1 MHDMAKGLIELFSHK
16 WTSVTIKNGWKQE
29 TGTVVTED
37 GGSLKIET
45 TKHTREQSPGTE
57 TWHTVTYRYTL
68 EFTAKQW
75 AALRR
80 YVCQAS
86 GCSEDSARHLLLQ
99 CMQDSLERHRDRD
112 LHAPLAATGAALAG
126 VLLVMALYRILTAML
141 QARDFSARL
150 FNESVAVLP
159 VSAYIAGLLLFALL
173 IVLRF
178 SRGFRHAR
186 LCAQL
191 WGMDG
196 AALEERLKT
205 VVPSLDCTRRSAV
218 NRLLAL
224 ALAAGCVGMVVLTLM
239 PEDMKMAADQRLA
252 YYFEQDISPSRL
264 DKAEA
269 AAMQMAP
276 ESVVMCLQEQIEADQ
291 YFPGNE
297 SFCAGLL
304 AVRLQKNGCLTQE
317 QSAPLAESA
326 LKLVKLSD
334 LTNLRLEYLPELI
347 SGCTRVYQ
355 ETYVLGLSGKGFFGP
370 AVLTAVGEGVKG
382 LDMAA
387 LAKGYQRLKSKGMD
401 GGAFL
406 GGALGVAGTLDE
418 VERLLRE
425 TPREYRAALADAY
438 SQNMKTSDDTLAY
451 LRMLLTLD
459 LTGSEMAAIPL
470 KFDWDTTNLLIDAQP
485 TGKLPEGNYTILPL
499 RRVEDLEVC
508 SHKST
513 LLMVKSEEEVRAL
526 FPVHSEK
533 DAGKQTV
540 TLELE
545 VFAGLPAGRVPA
557 KAEEADLILLFDQQ
571 YQLGGYEVRET
582 MIQST
587 GADEIF
593 PKFDC
598 VQRVS
603 IYDARTGQ
611 CLMELGVQRTPART
625 LSAEVMRSIWEADV
639 FRSSLSNEIK
649 ESCHGKSN
657 QVWYRK
663 MQQLVIEAAAAATE
677 Q

>member
-1 MHDMAKGLIELFSHK
+1 M
-16 WTSVTIKNGWKQE
+16 
-29 TGTVVTED
+29 
-37 GGSLKIET
+37 
-45 TKHTREQSPGTE
+45 
-57 TWHTVTYRYTL
+57 
-68 EFTAKQW
+68 
-75 AALRR
+75 
-80 YVCQAS
+80 
-86 GCSEDSARHLLLQ
+86 
-99 CMQDSLERHRDRD
+99 
-112 LHAPLAATGAALAG
+112 
-126 VLLVMALYRILTAML
+126 
-141 QARDFSARL
+141 
-150 FNESVAVLP
+150 
-159 VSAYIAGLLLFALL
+159 
-173 IVLRF
+173 
-178 SRGFRHAR
+178 
-186 LCAQL
+186 
-191 WGMDG
+191 
-196 AALEERLKT
+196 
-205 VVPSLDCTRRSAV
+205 
-218 NRLLAL
+218 
-224 ALAAGCVGMVVLTLM
+224 
-239 PEDMKMAADQRLA
+239 
-252 YYFEQDISPSRL
+252 
-264 DKAEA
+264 
-269 AAMQMAP
+269 
-276 ESVVMCLQEQIEADQ
+276 
-291 YFPGNE
+291 
-297 SFCAGLL
+297 
-304 AVRLQKNGCLTQE
+304 
-317 QSAPLAESA
+317 
-326 LKLVKLSD
+326 
-334 LTNLRLEYLPELI
+334 
-347 SGCTRVYQ
+347 
-355 ETYVLGLSGKGFFGP
+355 
-370 AVLTAVGEGVKG
+370 LTAVGEGVKG